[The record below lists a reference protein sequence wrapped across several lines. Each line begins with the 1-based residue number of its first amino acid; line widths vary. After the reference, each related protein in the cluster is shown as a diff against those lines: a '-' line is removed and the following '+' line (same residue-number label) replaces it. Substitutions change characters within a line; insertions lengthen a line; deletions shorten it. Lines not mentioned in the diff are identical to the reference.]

1 MHNPYYNNGGPHWGL
16 WFVMIVAALVFFGIL
31 AWVVVSIFR
40 QRDQHGVGV
49 TQPPPAAGSDVAL
62 RILDE
67 RFARGEIEVDE
78 YTRRRDLLR
87 GAGPSAP
94 AG

>member
-1 MHNPYYNNGGPHWGL
+1 MHNPYYNNGGAHWGL

-49 TQPPPAAGSDVAL
+49 TQPPPAAGSDAAL

-67 RFARGEIEVDE
+67 RLARGEIEVDE
-78 YTRRRDLLR
+78 YTRRRDLLKR
-87 GAGPSAP
+87 GGATTGP
-94 AG
+94 G